1 MHVGKREGAGERK
14 CVDERACRER
24 MVRVEEGAAGKPE
37 GASGEERMVQVGEGE
52 DTSSYDNDAGYILFY
67 CYMYVIRMTRYR

>member
-1 MHVGKREGAGERK
+1 
-14 CVDERACRER
+14 